1 MSGIKTKFSSFCAI
15 LMLCFSVCYG
25 SLTQIDNPPQA
36 DNQLGLTKAYVT
48 QNNIFFQEDGRMLI
62 VDGQN
67 VLRVKTFHQDSSGLY
82 YYYASWYGKCPRGHP
97 YTADGGCLGYN
108 CPYN

>member
-1 MSGIKTKFSSFCAI
+1 MSKIKNKIFSFCTVLI
-15 LMLCFSVCYG
+15 FCFSACYG
-25 SLTQIDNPPQA
+25 SLPKM
-36 DNQLGLTKAYVT
+36 DNQMGLTKAYVT
-48 QNNIFFQEDGRMLI
+48 QNNIFFQDDCMLI

-67 VLRVKTFHQDSSGLY
+67 VLCVKTLHQDSSGVY
-82 YYYASWYGKCPRGHP
+82 YYYASLYGNCPNGHP

>member
-1 MSGIKTKFSSFCAI
+1 MS
-15 LMLCFSVCYG
+15 CFSVCYAF
-25 SLTQIDNPPQA
+25 LPQM
-36 DNQLGLTKAYVT
+36 DNQLELTKAYVT
-48 QNNIFFQEDGRMLI
+48 QDNIFFQDGFMLI

-67 VLRVKTFHQDSSGLY
+67 VLCVKTLHQDSSGMY
-82 YYYASWYGKCPRGHP
+82 YYYASTYGTCPNGHP

>member
-1 MSGIKTKFSSFCAI
+1 MSGINSKIFSFCAI

-25 SLTQIDNPPQA
+25 SQPQM

-48 QNNIFFQEDGRMLI
+48 QDNIFFQDGHLLI

-67 VLRVKTFHQDSSGLY
+67 LLCVKTLHQDSNGIY
-82 YYYASWYGKCPRGHP
+82 YYYASLYGKCPNGHD
-97 YTADGGCLGYN
+97 YTMDGGCTGYD